1 MMRCMQAL
9 EEMKLNVS
17 WFLALYGKILLSAK
31 QERDDR
37 KELIYVA
44 LARNLC
50 RAIIEA

>member
-1 MMRCMQAL
+1 M
-9 EEMKLNVS
+9 
-17 WFLALYGKILLSAK
+17 LLSAL

-50 RAIIEA
+50 RAEIKS